1 MADAP
6 LPPPQL
12 LPNSCPCLEQKSYGG
27 KSAVRA
33 VTVKQLS
40 EATMDT
46 ENDSWVV
53 SGEAVQDVTLV
64 GKIVSVE
71 EKSTHAEYGVC
82 DGTGRVMVRSYINS
96 DDGAEEKQR
105 AELRQGRYARV
116 FGKFRTQAGEMCVSA
131 HSMRP
136 VTDFNEVTYHLLEA
150 VYTHLDA
157 LKRQG
162 YSFDAAGNPVTAAP
176 GGLAAG
182 APAGAAPGA
191 FVGGGAGGG
200 GGAMAGAAG
209 GGGGGAL
216 EEVNQLFMTPEAM
229 NSAEGLSF
237 DQVVQRLGNKY
248 NRDDLKR
255 YIEELCDQG
264 LLYSTNDDHHFKT
277 TAE

>member
-1 MADAP
+1 V
-6 LPPPQL
+6 
-12 LPNSCPCLEQKSYGG
+12 EQKGYGG

-33 VTVKQLS
+33 VTVKQLGGADFDD
-40 EATMDT
+40 AT
-46 ENDSWVV
+46 ESFVV

-82 DGTGRVMVRSYINS
+82 DGTGRVTVRSYINS

-116 FGKFRTQAGEMCVSA
+116 FGKFRTQAGEKCVSA

-162 YSFDAAGNPVTAAP
+162 YSFDQAGNPVTGAP
-176 GGLAAG
+176 GGVTG
-182 APAGAAPGA
+182 ASAGAAPGA
-191 FVGGGAGGG
+191 FVGGGGGG
-200 GGAMAGAAG
+200 GGA
-209 GGGGGAL
+209 GGGGAPMAGAPGGAV
-216 EEVNQLFMTPEAM
+216 EEVNQLFMTPAAIA
-229 NSAEGLSF
+229 SAEGLSF
-237 DQVVQRLGNKY
+237 DHVVQRLGNKY
-248 NRDDLKR
+248 SREDLKR
-255 YIEELCDQG
+255 HIEELCDQG
-264 LLYSTNDDHHFKT
+264 LLYSTNDDHHWKT
-277 TAE
+277 TNE